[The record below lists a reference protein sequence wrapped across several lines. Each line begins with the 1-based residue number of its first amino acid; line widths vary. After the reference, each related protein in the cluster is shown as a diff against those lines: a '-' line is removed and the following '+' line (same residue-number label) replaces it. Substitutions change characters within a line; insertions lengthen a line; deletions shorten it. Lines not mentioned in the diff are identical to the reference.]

1 MICFFLLKLIS
12 TRSYFIFT
20 SKILPNDG
28 LTAAFDTNISNL
40 PYFAIVS
47 SNKRLRSSA
56 LLT

>member
-12 TRSYFIFT
+12 TTSYFIFT
-20 SKILPNDG
+20 SKILPNGG

-47 SNKRLRSSA
+47 SNKRL
-56 LLT
+56 